1 MTESSKETG
10 LFGGKHLKLGIWGLG
25 RGSSFINSARA
36 LGIDI
41 VAGCDISPTM
51 RKNFKNI
58 CPEAEVV
65 EDEDEFFKMDFD
77 AVLIATFF
85 PDHAK
90 HTIKALK
97 AGKHVLCEV
106 TSFLTPAQGV
116 ELVEAVEASGLVY
129 NLAENYPFDKKNL
142 YLAKLYKE
150 GFFGELEYAEFE
162 YIHGGTN
169 ACLNTQ
175 DTLPGNRLHHWR
187 GWLNYH
193 YYCTHSLGPAM
204 VITGLRPEKVV
215 AFPTDVLY
223 EGAVHGKGRKVDGI
237 MPNLCAMCPSLIYMS
252 NGGIVRN
259 LMGGTS
265 ADGRNLRLFGTRAA
279 AEAFPYD
286 GVPLTL
292 KVGAMG
298 DAHFVHV
305 EPDWPGQGEIA
316 ERAGHGGG
324 DFWELY
330 YFARE
335 ILMGEKAPW
344 NVYAAAD
351 VTLAGIQALRSAVA
365 EGQPMEVPDFRKKE
379 VRDRYRN
386 DNWVQNHIDPDR
398 IFPDDQNLEITKN
411 FCDYYKAAM
420 PYVKL
425 LRITLDAM
433 KVFGVTK
440 AEDKIN
446 TINRVKELRA
456 KLPAAKEALDKLRS
470 IYEAYPESQGGI
482 AIKEKLA
489 VCEASRLDDLAAF
502 DALLKNFLIEA

>member
-1 MTESSKETG
+1 MAEETKENG
-10 LFGGKHLKLGIWGLG
+10 LFGGKHLRLGIWGLG

-51 RKNFKNI
+51 RKNFKEI

-65 EDEDEFFKMDFD
+65 EDEDVFFKMDFD

-223 EGAVHGKGRKVDGI
+223 EGAVHGNGRKVDGI
-237 MPNLCAMCPSLIYMS
+237 MPNLCAMCPSLVYMS

-265 ADGRNLRLFGTRAA
+265 ADGRNLRFFGTRAA
-279 AEAFPYD
+279 AESYPS
-286 GVPLTL
+286 LML
-292 KVGAMG
+292 KVGAVG
-298 DAHFVHV
+298 SSQGIHV
-305 EPDWPGQGEIA
+305 EPEWPGQGEVA
-316 ERAGHGGG
+316 EKAGHGGG

-335 ILMGEKAPW
+335 ILTGEKAPW
-344 NVYAAAD
+344 NIYAASD

-386 DNWVQNHIDPDR
+386 DNWVQTHIDPDR
-398 IFPDDQNLEITKN
+398 IFPDDQNLDITGN
-411 FCDYYKAAM
+411 FCDYYKDAV
-420 PYVKL
+420 PYFKL
-425 LRITLDAM
+425 IRATLDAM
-433 KVFGVTK
+433 KVYDVTK
-440 AEDKIN
+440 PEDKII
-446 TINRVKELRA
+446 TINLVKELRG
-456 KLPAAKEALDKLRS
+456 KLPGAKEVLGKLRS
-470 IYEAYPESQGGI
+470 IYEAYPESLGGI

-489 VCEASRLDDLAAF
+489 LCEAYRLDDIAAF
-502 DALLKNFLIEA
+502 DDFLKSFLLNA

>member
-1 MTESSKETG
+1 MSEEEKTE

-25 RGSSFINSARA
+25 RGSSFIASARA
-36 LGIDI
+36 LGVDI
-41 VAGCDISPTM
+41 VAACDTSPAM
-51 RKNFKNI
+51 RTRFKEI

-65 EDEDEFFKMDFD
+65 DNEDVFFKMDFD

-90 HTIKALK
+90 HTLKALK

-116 ELVEAVEASGLVY
+116 EVVEAVEASGLVY

-169 ACLNTQ
+169 ACLSTQ
-175 DTLPGNRLHHWR
+175 DTVPGNRLHAWR

-223 EGAVHGKGRKVDGI
+223 EGAVHGQGRKVDGI
-237 MPNLCAMCPSLIYMS
+237 MPNLCAMCPSLVYMS

-265 ADGRNLRLFGTRAA
+265 ADGRTVRFYGTRAA
-279 AEAFPYD
+279 AESYPS
-286 GVPLTL
+286 LML

-298 DAHFVHV
+298 SSHGIHV
-305 EPDWPGQGEIA
+305 EPDWPELGDIA
-316 ERAGHGGG
+316 DKAGHGGG

-335 ILMGEKAPW
+335 VLTGEKSPW

-351 VTLAGIQALRSAVA
+351 VTLTGIQALRSAVA
-365 EGQPMEVPDFRKKE
+365 EGQPMEVPDFRRKD

-386 DNWVQNHIDPDR
+386 DNWV
-398 IFPDDQNLEITKN
+398 
-411 FCDYYKAAM
+411 
-420 PYVKL
+420 
-425 LRITLDAM
+425 
-433 KVFGVTK
+433 
-440 AEDKIN
+440 
-446 TINRVKELRA
+446 
-456 KLPAAKEALDKLRS
+456 
-470 IYEAYPESQGGI
+470 
-482 AIKEKLA
+482 
-489 VCEASRLDDLAAF
+489 
-502 DALLKNFLIEA
+502 

>member
-1 MTESSKETG
+1 MSEEARSE

-25 RGSSFINSARA
+25 RGSSFIEAARA

-41 VAGCDISPTM
+41 VAACDTSPAM
-51 RKNFKNI
+51 RTHFKEI

-65 EDEDEFFKMDFD
+65 GNEDTFFKMDFD

-90 HTIKALK
+90 HTLKALK
-97 AGKHVLCEV
+97 SGKHVLCEV

-116 ELVEAVEASGLVY
+116 EVVEAVEASGLVY

-169 ACLNTQ
+169 ACLSTQ
-175 DTLPGNRLHHWR
+175 DTVPGNRLHSWR

-237 MPNLCAMCPSLIYMS
+237 MPNLCAMCPSLVYMS

-265 ADGRNLRLFGTRAA
+265 ADGRTVRFYGTRAA
-279 AEAFPYD
+279 AESYPS
-286 GVPLTL
+286 LML

-298 DAHFVHV
+298 SSHGIHV
-305 EPDWPGQGEIA
+305 EPDWPELGDIA
-316 ERAGHGGG
+316 DKAGHGGG

-335 ILMGEKAPW
+335 ILTGEKSPW

-351 VTLAGIQALRSAVA
+351 VTLTGIQALRSAVA
-365 EGQPMEVPDFRKKE
+365 EGQPMEVPDFRSKE
-379 VRDRYRN
+379 TRDRYRN
-386 DNWVQNHIDPDR
+386 DNWVQKHIDPDR
-398 IFPDDQNLEITKN
+398 IFPDDQNLDITGK
-411 FCDYYKAAM
+411 FCEYYGAAM
-420 PYVKL
+420 PFVKL
-425 LRITLDAM
+425 LRQVIDAI
-433 KVFGVTK
+433 KVYDVTRQD
-440 AEDKIN
+440 DKIA
-446 TINRVKELRA
+446 TINLVKELRG
-456 KLPAAKEALDKLRS
+456 KLPQAKETLERLSS
-470 IYEAYPESQGGI
+470 IYEAYPESLGGI

-489 VCEASRLDDLAAF
+489 VCEASRLDDLEAF
-502 DALLKNFLIEA
+502 DNYLKDFLLNA